1 MKKRLLAILLSAFLL
16 VGATVGCT
24 APTTDADAPEGGD
37 TEQSE
42 DTGDDT
48 SDDDADSGEKITLS
62 VWHGASGES
71 AKFLEEEV
79 FAGYMEANPNV
90 EIKPVFVEAGDT
102 TIQKLTAAASSD
114 SLPQVLALAWPQY
127 IGPLK
132 SVIRTLDDFID
143 ENPDQYNEDDFIDS
157 LLDGNSRFNGVTYG
171 VPIESN
177 NLALFYNK
185 DIFDAA
191 GLTPPTTWEELVDVA
206 GQLTDPA
213 EKKWGINLPVEKGEG
228 LSWVWQCFLWQAG
241 GEIANEEGT
250 ELLYNSEAGVEALQ
264 FWVDMVNTDKVATTA
279 PPENGFMSG
288 FVAMDITGPWR
299 IPTYSANEELNF
311 GIAPLPAG
319 PEGQA
324 TNIGGTVNLMFKG
337 EEAVEQASWDL
348 LMWMAA
354 PEQAAEFAI
363 GYGTV
368 PIRKSSQDLDVWKT
382 YMEDVPGMQV
392 FIDQYTYGNYR
403 PYQLTTYAEIST
415 ILSTHLEAAIFER
428 ETPEDALQLAYDEGM
443 QVIETWLE

>member
-1 MKKRLLAILLSAFLL
+1 MKKRLLALFLSAAMIM
-16 VGATVGCT
+16 VATAGCASEPT
-24 APTTDADAPEGGD
+24 EEAAPATPDSEATESAPAEEDAAE
-37 TEQSE
+37 E
-42 DTGDDT
+42 TG
-48 SDDDADSGEKITLS
+48 SDEMIELN

-71 AKFLEEEV
+71 AKFLEETLFNE
-79 FAGYMEANPNV
+79 YMAAYPNV

-132 SVIRTLDDFID
+132 SVIRTLDDFIE
-143 ENPDQYNEDDFIDS
+143 ENPDQYNEADFIDS
-157 LLDGNSRFNGVTYG
+157 LLDGNSRFDGVTYG

-177 NLALFYNK
+177 NLGLFYNV
-185 DIFDAA
+185 DIFEEA
-191 GLTPPTTWEELVDVA
+191 GLEPPTTWDELVDVA
-206 GQLTDPA
+206 GQLTNPA

-241 GEIANEEGT
+241 GAVANDEGT
-250 ELLYNSEAGVEALQ
+250 ELLFNSEAGVEALQ
-264 FWVDMVNTDKVATTA
+264 FWVDMVNTYEVATTA

-311 GIAPLPAG
+311 DIVPLPAG

-324 TNIGGTVNLMFKG
+324 TNIGGTVNLMFQG
-337 EEAVEQASWDL
+337 EEATEQASWDL
-348 LMWMAA
+348 LMWMAS
-354 PEQAAEFAI
+354 PEQATEFAI

-368 PIRKSSQDLDVWKT
+368 PIRKSAQDLEMWQNHLV
-382 YMEDVPGMQV
+382 EVPGMQV
-392 FIDQYTYGNYR
+392 FMDQYTYGNYR
-403 PYQLTTYAEIST
+403 PYQITTYAEIST
-415 ILSTHLEAAIFER
+415 ILSTHLEAALFER
-428 ETPEDALQLAYDEGM
+428 ETAEEALQMAYDEGM
-443 QVIETWLE
+443 QVIETWL